1 MTGERRW
8 LWRTV
13 FGALLVAAVEALAV
27 ITDTSVDHVRLVL
40 VVAVVVAALGLIVD
54 AAQVEPV
61 GWHVPPERG
70 DEQGSTDPRT
80 ASYLRILESHVTAR
94 EPGSALRDRLGDLAD
109 QALDLRHDLVRDDP
123 EASALLGP
131 ELLRVLTEP
140 PRRLER
146 DEIERCVRRIE
157 DL

>member
-8 LWRTV
+8 WWRALFGVFLAALWKGV
-13 FGALLVAAVEALAV
+13 AV
-27 ITDTSVDHVRLVL
+27 ITDTSVDHLRLVL
-40 VVAVVVAALGLIVD
+40 VVAVVVAALGLVVD
-54 AAQVEPV
+54 AAQVESV
-61 GWHVPPERG
+61 RWYVPKEPA

-94 EPGSALRDRLGDLAD
+94 QPGSAMRDRLGDLAD
-109 QALDLRHDLVRDDP
+109 QALELRHDLVRADP
-123 EASALLGP
+123 AAAALLGP

-140 PRRLER
+140 PRRLELA
-146 DEIERCVRRIE
+146 EIDRCVRRIE